1 MDIFDQTVE
10 KVQKFAEKRQEAEN
24 ESANQSLGETA
35 LHVYTRR
42 LDATLQGVQQQIK
55 HQQDELDRVSQGH
68 HMLCLD

>member
-10 KVQKFAEKRQEAEN
+10 KVQHFAEKRQEAEHQ
-24 ESANQSLGETA
+24 SANQPLSETA

-42 LDATLQGVQQQIK
+42 LDATLQSLQEQIK
-55 HQQDELDRVSQGH
+55 HQQDELDRVRQGH